1 MRNKSVEMIGAT
13 LAVGAILSAFFGY
26 NSHKNERKSVRCG
39 LAHAECIEY
48 GNFDGYSDAIFDEN
62 AVSTAN
68 TPAEGTKK
76 QAPLQLFTNGKSAYV
91 MEASSGIAVFEKEGT
106 KRLPIAS
113 MCKIMTLLLAFES
126 IDEGIL
132 SMDEEI
138 TVSQNAADMGGSQ
151 VFLEANAKYRVSELI
166 KSIVV
171 CSANDSCVALAE
183 RIAGSD
189 SLFVDKMNEKAR
201 ALGCENTLFANCTG
215 LPKEPQYSC
224 AKDVAKMFAELIK
237 HEEYF
242 TFSKIWLDRFLHP
255 QGRTTEITNTNRLV
269 KFYNG
274 CDGGKTGFTNEAG
287 FCLAATA
294 KRENM
299 RLISVVIGEQD
310 SKTRFKEMSE
320 SFDYTFANYTMQKV
334 VDADANLDEKVAVC
348 GGKTKSVSIQP
359 ARNGYIFVKRGEKA
373 DYQTQVILESG
384 ISAPFEK
391 GAKVGEI
398 RIYRQGVACDNIPL
412 VVTESVDKAT
422 YGDTLKDVAG
432 RWNLN
437 GK

>member
-1 MRNKSVEMIGAT
+1 MKNKSVEMISAT
-13 LAVGAILSAFFGY
+13 LAIGAILSAFFGY
-26 NSHKNERKSVRCG
+26 NSHKNERKSTRCQ
-39 LAHAECIEY
+39 LAHAECVECGDFDYEIEP
-48 GNFDGYSDAIFDEN
+48 FLEDDA
-62 AVSTAN
+62 VLTASL
-68 TPAEGTKK
+68 AEKK
-76 QAPLQLFTNGKSAYV
+76 VKEQNSLQLFANGKSAYV

-126 IDEGIL
+126 INQGVL
-132 SMDEEI
+132 SLDEEI

-151 VFLEANAKYRVSELI
+151 VFLEANAKYPVSELI

-189 SLFVDKMNEKAR
+189 SIFVDKMNEKAR

-242 TFSKIWLDRFLHP
+242 TFSKIWLDSFQHP

-274 CDGGKTGFTNEAG
+274 CDGGKTGFTSEAG

-334 VDADANLDEKVAVC
+334 VDADGNFDEKVAVTA
-348 GGKTKSVSIQP
+348 GKEKSVAIKP
-359 ARNGYIFVKRGEKA
+359 ARSGYLFIKRGENA
-373 DYQTQVILESG
+373 EYQTQIVLDGG
-384 ISAPFEK
+384 ISAPIKK

-398 RIYRQGVACDNIPL
+398 RIYRQGIECDNIPL
-412 VVTESVDKAT
+412 VAAESIEKAT
-422 YGDTLKDVAG
+422 YGDTLRDVAG